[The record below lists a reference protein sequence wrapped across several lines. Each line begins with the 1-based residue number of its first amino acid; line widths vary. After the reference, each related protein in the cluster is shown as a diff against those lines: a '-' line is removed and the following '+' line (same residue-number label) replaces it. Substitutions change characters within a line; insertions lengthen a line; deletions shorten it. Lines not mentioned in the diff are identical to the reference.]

1 MFEAIWDG
9 IKGTFMNTI
18 LPGLGDIKDAILGKV
33 DDLKELWENIKKAA
47 SAVVDDIRGFID
59 KVANL

>member
-1 MFEAIWDG
+1 M
-9 IKGTFMNTI
+9 TFMNAI

-59 KVANL
+59 KANL

>member
-1 MFEAIWDG
+1 M
-9 IKGTFMNTI
+9 TFMNAI

-59 KVANL
+59 KENLLGGGL